1 MGFLFSNAKGHEMQ
15 KEVTFDMLNR
25 LPAWAKNHIETIK
38 RERDTAIRALNEYVD
53 GQTESPI
60 YYDDMVST
68 GEERGLSSK
77 RVYVQ
82 SHNIEIVHAGVHLD
96 IGLRDGT
103 IAMQWEDANRA
114 MANVAFVPTSFHAA
128 NLISKEN
135 MR

>member
-1 MGFLFSNAKGHEMQ
+1 MQ
-15 KEVTFDMLNR
+15 KEVTGQRILK
-25 LPAWAKNHIETIK
+25 LPVWAQDHIKELE
-38 RERDTAIRALNEYVD
+38 RERETAIRALNEYVD

-68 GEERGLSSK
+68 GEERGPSSK

-82 SHNIEIVHAGVHLD
+82 SRNIEIAHGGVHLEVD
-96 IGLRDGT
+96 LRGEV
-103 IAMQWEDANRA
+103 IAIKWEDANKA

-128 NLISKEN
+128 SLISKEN